1 MPLDISFKP
10 IPVLIDGH
18 DTDGNLILS
27 DGQLT
32 AVIVRL
38 DGESHEPEHKG
49 LWNLEAGFGK
59 CAVRYAPLFKT
70 PEEAEAWVEQTLTTT
85 L

>member
-1 MPLDISFKP
+1 MPLDISFTP
-10 IPVLIDGH
+10 IRVLIDGH

-27 DGQLT
+27 DGQLA

-38 DGESHEPEHKG
+38 DGESHDPEHKG

-59 CAVRYAPLFKT
+59 CAIRYAPCSRRPKR
-70 PEEAEAWVEQTLTTT
+70 PEPGLNKS
-85 L
+85 